1 MQKQFFSSLFL
12 TILLNLLVKPIAIF
26 LIDATVQ
33 NRVGQAEYGLYFT
46 LLNLTV
52 IFNIFLDFGINNYTT
67 KTIAQNTHN
76 STSYFGNLMAFR
88 FVLFIIYCVVIF
100 LFALLLGYKWR
111 EFYLLLF
118 LVFNQL
124 LILSI
129 AFFRSHFT
137 GLHLFKTDAVI
148 SIMDRG
154 LLILIAGSILFVF
167 TNDTSRIEWF
177 IYTQTLCYLLT
188 FFIAIFLLRKKNIG
202 PFLLW
207 DFNFSMSIV
216 KKSLPYALLILLM
229 ILYNRS
235 DVVILERFHSNGR
248 VEAGHYAQGFRLL
261 DAVYMFGMIFAGL
274 LYPMFSRLL
283 KESKK
288 EVVDLLKTAGN
299 LLIGGAIVLV
309 IISTFN
315 ARWLLSLLYDNVQTT
330 AVFSFCFLIIC
341 FIPISMNFIF
351 GTLLTA
357 SGRLKTLNIIS
368 LFGVLIN
375 FTSNALLIPSI
386 GAKGAAISALITQCF
401 VAGIQFYYA
410 YQSIQLNITPK
421 ALLNYI
427 YLVAILLLSGF
438 FSMYFGLDHGIAA
451 LMQLLL
457 GGLLLFIFS
466 FINLKN
472 IKNMLIIKEET
483 NNYPIN

>member
-1 MQKQFFSSLFL
+1 
-12 TILLNLLVKPIAIF
+12 
-26 LIDATVQ
+26 
-33 NRVGQAEYGLYFT
+33 
-46 LLNLTV
+46 
-52 IFNIFLDFGINNYTT
+52 
-67 KTIAQNTHN
+67 
-76 STSYFGNLMAFR
+76 
-88 FVLFIIYCVVIF
+88 
-100 LFALLLGYKWR
+100 
-111 EFYLLLF
+111 
-118 LVFNQL
+118 
-124 LILSI
+124 
-129 AFFRSHFT
+129 
-137 GLHLFKTDAVI
+137 
-148 SIMDRG
+148 
-154 LLILIAGSILFVF
+154 
-167 TNDTSRIEWF
+167 
-177 IYTQTLCYLLT
+177 
-188 FFIAIFLLRKKNIG
+188 
-202 PFLLW
+202 
-207 DFNFSMSIV
+207 MSIV

-427 YLVAILLLSGF
+427 YLVTILLLSGF

>member
-1 MQKQFFSSLFL
+1 
-12 TILLNLLVKPIAIF
+12 
-26 LIDATVQ
+26 
-33 NRVGQAEYGLYFT
+33 
-46 LLNLTV
+46 
-52 IFNIFLDFGINNYTT
+52 
-67 KTIAQNTHN
+67 
-76 STSYFGNLMAFR
+76 
-88 FVLFIIYCVVIF
+88 
-100 LFALLLGYKWR
+100 
-111 EFYLLLF
+111 
-118 LVFNQL
+118 
-124 LILSI
+124 
-129 AFFRSHFT
+129 
-137 GLHLFKTDAVI
+137 
-148 SIMDRG
+148 
-154 LLILIAGSILFVF
+154 
-167 TNDTSRIEWF
+167 
-177 IYTQTLCYLLT
+177 
-188 FFIAIFLLRKKNIG
+188 
-202 PFLLW
+202 
-207 DFNFSMSIV
+207 
-216 KKSLPYALLILLM
+216 M

-248 VEAGHYAQGFRLL
+248 VEAGYYAQGFRLL

-288 EVVDLLKTAGN
+288 EVVALLKTAGN

-315 ARWLLSLLYDNVQTT
+315 ARWLLSLLYVNVQTT

-421 ALLNYI
+421 ALLNYV
-427 YLVAILLLSGF
+427 YLVSILLLSGF
-438 FSMYFGLDHGIAA
+438 FSMYFGLDHGLAA

-472 IKNMLIIKEET
+472 IKNILIIKEET
-483 NNYPIN
+483 NNYPTN